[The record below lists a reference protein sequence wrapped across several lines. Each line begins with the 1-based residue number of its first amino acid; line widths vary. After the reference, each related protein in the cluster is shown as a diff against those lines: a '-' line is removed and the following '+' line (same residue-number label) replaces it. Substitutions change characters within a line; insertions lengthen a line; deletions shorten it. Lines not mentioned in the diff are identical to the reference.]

1 MASTRRTVT
10 VSLPPTLIRDID
22 RLARSEGRTR
32 SELFREA
39 VRQYVRRVE
48 RWNQIFAFGEELAK
62 QQRLTEEDVIKAV
75 RQRRRRS
82 RTRTAP

>member
-10 VSLPPTLIRDID
+10 VSLPPALIRDID

>member
-62 QQRLTEEDVIKAV
+62 QQRLTEQDVIKAV